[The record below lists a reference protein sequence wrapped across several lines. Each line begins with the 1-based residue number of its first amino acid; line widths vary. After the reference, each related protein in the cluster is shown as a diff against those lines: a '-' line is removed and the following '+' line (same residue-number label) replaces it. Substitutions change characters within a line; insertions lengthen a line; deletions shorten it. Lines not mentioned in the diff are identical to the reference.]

1 MSRVDDARCP
11 LWGGSGAPLGGWP
24 SRQHQQT
31 LALASMPADCRCP
44 PPLGHTSASL
54 FKFLRGDV
62 TAPPLRSVPG
72 AGDEPPEC
80 MQVDGSQREP
90 GEGARP
96 RGTPPPPLDEDEHED
111 NDPGGDTTEEDE
123 NFPPLMKG
131 RHDFRAS
138 DLFPWMELERPAESK
153 DVPNLDQM
161 SLQHM
166 MDPALD
172 MLYDA
177 KTDMFTFFE
186 SGDPVWFEGTLPSQA
201 GRPPPAD
208 RNPRPGKE
216 MLAAD
221 WLEDRTE
228 DGWGYVQVMHSPD
241 YEHPPCGR
249 FGPPRLWKV
258 LQSV

>member
-1 MSRVDDARCP
+1 
-11 LWGGSGAPLGGWP
+11 
-24 SRQHQQT
+24 
-31 LALASMPADCRCP
+31 
-44 PPLGHTSASL
+44 
-54 FKFLRGDV
+54 
-62 TAPPLRSVPG
+62 
-72 AGDEPPEC
+72 

-96 RGTPPPPLDEDEHED
+96 RGTPPPPLDADHRRVVVAEEWVETSDEVQALVAAGIPVANTMFVRYPDGTRSRVIREPEGSMSEWSSDEDEHED

-138 DLFPWMELERPAESK
+138 DLFPWTELERPAESK

-208 RNPRPGKE
+208 GNPRPGKE